1 MNITLQSLHDTNTFK
16 YVFRNNS
23 ASKKFCQVWQ
33 NIFDNYAGTHIELTM
48 ECPTPTDSVAK
59 LNQNIYDICA
69 DIVTKYPDIIIP
81 DCWIQLPY
89 TQKSLNELHDKF
101 AENTQMEPVPAL
113 QKRLSH
119 LNFAIH
125 NLESRVLNEAE
136 GRGNLP
142 RYVSSCGAASIER
155 QYALDLEPEDSLAY
169 DGACFEQSVLIS
181 SYNTLGKDL
190 QALAFDNDL
199 TSMRNNQRYVPKTT
213 IMSQFSMIVPP
224 EFLTAEQLQEKRQ
237 GMQQFVDDWCE
248 QNNTRLYGV
257 DPVHFVNRTG
267 RLVIADKVDATQ
279 TDWNWIMDQ
288 DSLHIQQFVI
298 QGMGT
303 VTLVKDDTYLIST

>member
-1 MNITLQSLHDTNTFK
+1 MTITLQSSQDSRTFE

-23 ASKKFCQVWQ
+23 ASEKFCQVWQ
-33 NIFDNYAGTHIELTM
+33 NIFDNHAGTQIELVM
-48 ECPTPTDSVAK
+48 ECPTPTDSVSK

-69 DIVTKYPDIIIP
+69 DIVSTYPDIEIP
-81 DCWIQLPY
+81 ECWTQTPY
-89 TQKSLNELHDKF
+89 TQDSLNELHDKF
-101 AENTQMEPVPAL
+101 AENTQLEPEPVL
-113 QKRLSH
+113 QKRLSD

-142 RYVSSCGAASIER
+142 RYVSSCSAASIEQ
-155 QYALDLEPEDSLAY
+155 QYAFALEPEDSDAY

-199 TSMRNNQRYVPKTT
+199 TSMRNNKRYVPKTT

-224 EFLTAEQLQEKRQ
+224 EFLSAEQLQEKRQ
-237 GMQQFVDDWCE
+237 GIQQFVDNWCE
-248 QNNTRLYGV
+248 QNNTRFYGV
-257 DPVHFVNRTG
+257 DPLHFVNRTG
-267 RLVIADKVDATQ
+267 RLVIADKVDAQ
-279 TDWNWIMDQ
+279 QDDWNWIMDQ
-288 DSLHIQQFVI
+288 DSLHIQEFTI
-298 QGMGT
+298 ADIGT
-303 VTLVKDDTYLIST
+303 VTRVQAETYLIST